1 MNTSK
6 HKTPSKG
13 DRLKWTPLRELKPVK
28 LTEELVKGKVLTE
41 KDLSRRN
48 NNLYIR

>member
-1 MNTSK
+1 METSK
-6 HKTPSKG
+6 HKVPSKG

-28 LTEELVKGKVLTE
+28 LTSDLVKGKVLTE
-41 KDLSRRN
+41 RDLSPKS